1 MIKKIILLKLK
12 IVAKLILWKHK
23 PQIIGITGS
32 LGKTTTKD
40 AIYKVLEKDF
50 DVYVSEKSMNTD
62 FGLPLTIMRQ
72 ETPLNIRNIFA
83 WGKVLWLGAK
93 DIYAKDYPKILIL
106 EYGLDHPGDIGY
118 LLTIAKP
125 DISVITG
132 ISDVHL
138 KELGSVENILK
149 EKEKL
154 ITELPDA
161 KTVLNTDF
169 VQLKDLAKRID
180 NEKLTYGLNCFLSD
194 ADSCVT
200 ATEIKSTLK
209 GLSFKINYKKKSY
222 PLRTKLFGEHSVY
235 SILSAFSVGI
245 MMEMKPRVII
255 QKLKDIEST
264 SGRMHILDGRNGSII
279 IDDSYNSSP
288 RAAMKAIQSVEKF
301 KSEKRIILVLGSM
314 NELGDFSEEAHRK
327 VGTKAGEVADILVT
341 IGENA
346 KKWIAWSAKGRG
358 LTQVYSFD
366 DPFLAGEY
374 LKDKIQ
380 KDDLILIKGSQ
391 NGVFA
396 EEVTKILMDEKYDS
410 KEVLVRQTQDWD
422 KNKTFKTI

>member
-1 MIKKIILLKLK
+1 MLKQIILLKLK
-12 IVAKLILWKHK
+12 IIAKLILWKQK

-32 LGKTTTKD
+32 LGKTTAKD
-40 AIYKVLEKDF
+40 TIAKVLKDDF
-50 DVYVSEKSMNTD
+50 DIYAAGKNLNTD

-72 ETPLNIRNIFA
+72 ETPLNIHNILA

-93 DIYAKDYPKILIL
+93 DIYAKDYPKILVL

-138 KELGSVENILK
+138 EEFGSVENILK

-154 ITELPDA
+154 ITKVPGVKA
-161 KTVLNTDF
+161 ILNTDF

-200 ATEIKSTLK
+200 ATEVKSTLK

-222 PLRTKLFGEHSVY
+222 PLKTKLFGEHSVY
-235 SILSAFSVGI
+235 SVLSAFSVGI
-245 MMEMKPRVII
+245 MVGMKPRDIVA
-255 QKLKDIEST
+255 KLKNVEPT
-264 SGRMHILDGRNGSII
+264 NGRMKILDGTGGSTV

-288 RAAMKAIQSVEKF
+288 KAAIKAIQAVEKF
-301 KSEKRIILVLGSM
+301 KAEKRIVLVLGSM
-314 NELGDFSEEAHRK
+314 NELGDFAEEGHRR
-327 VGTKAGEVADILVT
+327 VGTKAGEVADILIT
-341 IGENA
+341 IGEDA

-358 LTQVYSFD
+358 LTSVYSFD
-366 DPFLAGEY
+366 DPFSAGKY

-380 KDDLILIKGSQ
+380 KKDLILVKGSQ
-391 NGVFA
+391 NGVFS

-410 KEVLVRQTQDWD
+410 KEMLVRQEESWLD
-422 KNKTFKTI
+422 KKKTLKK